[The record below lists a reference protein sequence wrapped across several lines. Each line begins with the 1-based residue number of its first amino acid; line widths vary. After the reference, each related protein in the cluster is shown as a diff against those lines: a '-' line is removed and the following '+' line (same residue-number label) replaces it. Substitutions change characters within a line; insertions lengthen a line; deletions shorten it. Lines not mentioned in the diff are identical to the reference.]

1 MINPQGLSGAATKKV
16 IKEMVYHIV
25 GLGRDKH
32 KRNMTNELSMAEYMQ
47 EKTIK
52 MLEK

>member
-1 MINPQGLSGAATKKV
+1 
-16 IKEMVYHIV
+16 MVYHIV

-52 MLEK
+52 IEKNNIAILKLI